1 MNKSP
6 GETYSKW
13 NSMNFAIYAENHAAE
28 GFLIFSL
35 YGVFS
40 VMVKLLD

>member
-1 MNKSP
+1 
-6 GETYSKW
+6 
-13 NSMNFAIYAENHAAE
+13 MNFAIYAENHAAE